1 MKKYIMISGCLLFTA
16 SFVNATVR
24 TVSNNAAS
32 IAQFSTIQAAID
44 ASSNGDTV
52 YVQGSPV
59 SYAGFT
65 ISNKQLVVIGP
76 GWSPDKSLPHLAT
89 MSSLISLTGAG
100 TSGTEIQGL
109 TTNSGISIV
118 SAGINNIRIIRNHLM
133 NVTFQIQPGG
143 AGTFSGYLFEG
154 NWFTQSG
161 INVQPSSTYQNFI
174 IQNNIFHMNDCC
186 SGNSMTDGF
195 MNSVNVLFNHNL
207 FYGITGA
214 NNVFGT
220 SCRFLLLNN
229 NIFVRRNAN
238 AVNSTF
244 TNNITFNTTNNSPW
258 TTNGNTDGGGN
269 ITNQDPQMVDQSVV
283 NSGTDNAL
291 LDFTIPAGPANN
303 SGTDGKDMGLLYD
316 VTGSL
321 NWANSRNSRLPRII
335 KMNIVNSTV
344 AVGGTIS
351 ISVEA
356 KTSN

>member
-1 MKKYIMISGCLLFTA
+1 MFSGCLLFIA

-24 TVSNNAAS
+24 TVSNSPAS
-32 IAQFSTIQAAID
+32 IAQFNTIQAAID

-76 GWSPDKSLPHLAT
+76 GWSPDKNLPHLAT
-89 MSSLISLTGAG
+89 INAQISLTGAG

-109 TTNSGISIV
+109 TISGGIRIA
-118 SAGINNIRIIRNHLM
+118 SAGINNIRIIRNHFINL
-133 NVTFQIQPGG
+133 TFHILTGG
-143 AGTFSGYLFEG
+143 ASTFSGYLFEG

-161 INVQPSSTYQNFI
+161 INVEPSSTYQNFI

-186 SGNSMTDGF
+186 SANSMTDGF
-195 MNSVNVLFNHNL
+195 VNSVNVLFNHNL

-214 NNVFGT
+214 NNVFGS
-220 SCRFLLLNN
+220 SCRFLLLTN

-258 TTNGNTDGGGN
+258 TINGNIDGGGN
-269 ITNQDPQMVDQSVV
+269 ITNQDPQIVDQVV
-283 NSGTDNAL
+283 INSGTDNAL
-291 LDFTIPAGPANN
+291 LDFTIAAGPANN

-321 NWANSRNSRLPRII
+321 NWTNSRNSRLPRIT

-344 AVGGTIS
+344 AVGGSIS
-351 ISVEA
+351 ISLEA